1 MPTNQKIIYRMKGD
15 LIESIR
21 MNLFPLLTTVVAF
34 AFTVSLYQ
42 QYTRRRKIHQLLWT
56 VALLFYGV
64 AALME
69 FLMNG
74 DILGP
79 SVLAFKVYYVLSAP
93 LVGLLGSGVM
103 YLLVDRRKADVFTAI
118 MGLLS
123 VALIVTGMLEPLDQ
137 VTIEEAFNGPLGEA
151 FRQAVHA
158 YPMSV
163 RRYAIV
169 IYIVGGLT
177 LILGALYS
185 YLRDRRRTYNILI
198 FIGGVLP
205 MIGGSLLGIFGNP
218 NLFFEFELLGT
229 AFLYAGFIYSDRFI
243 KERESRIKKTDSA
256 KDETS

>member
-1 MPTNQKIIYRMKGD
+1 
-15 LIESIR
+15 
-21 MNLFPLLTTVVAF
+21 MNLFPLFTTVVAL
-34 AFTVSLYQ
+34 AFTVSLYL
-42 QYTRRRKIHQLLWT
+42 QYLRRRKIHQLLWT
-56 VALLFYGV
+56 IAMLFYGV

-79 SVLAFKVYYVLSAP
+79 SVIAFKVYYVLSAP

-103 YLLVDRRKADVFTAI
+103 YLLVDRRKADIFTAV

-123 VALIVTGMLEPLDQ
+123 VALFVTGMIEPLDQ
-137 VTIEEAFNGPLGEA
+137 SDLVEAFNGPLGEA

-163 RRYAIV
+163 RRYAI
-169 IYIVGGLT
+169 IINIVGGLT

-185 YLRDRRRTYNILI
+185 YLRDRRRSYNILI
-198 FIGGVLP
+198 FIGGILP
-205 MIGGSLLGIFGNP
+205 MIGGSMLGIFGDP
-218 NLFFEFELLGT
+218 NLFFEFELFGT

-243 KERESRIKKTDSA
+243 KERESRIKKTDSTES
-256 KDETS
+256 ETS